1 MELKEKSQLQLYSD
15 KLICYLWKL
24 QEKLIDIG
32 FKSEFKQQMLTYGRG
47 SRFDKKRNLNLLS
60 FRIFLYFK

>member
-1 MELKEKSQLQLYSD
+1 MELKEKSQLQLCSD

-47 SRFDKKRNLNLLS
+47 SRFEKRNLNLLS

>member
-47 SRFDKKRNLNLLS
+47 SRF
-60 FRIFLYFK
+60 